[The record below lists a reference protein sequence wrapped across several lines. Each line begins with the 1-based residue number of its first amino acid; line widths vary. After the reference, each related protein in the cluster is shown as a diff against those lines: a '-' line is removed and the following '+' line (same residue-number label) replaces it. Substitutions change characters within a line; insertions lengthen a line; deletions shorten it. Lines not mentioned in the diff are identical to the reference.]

1 MAKRRSEYQINHN
14 NWDEECEQE
23 EGGNFQQAGENV
35 LKNRVIRVAKRR
47 IQRDQVDTG
56 DTAKNTT
63 SVFSGFSFEKSACST
78 TNASSTASSTKP
90 LFGFGNTS
98 STPFSLASNLATPMS
113 SAVNSIGSSAT
124 IAAKSEKSQT
134 FKAKLKELNK
144 SVLKCVKGYVESE
157 SLCILTPIFKDYDKF
172 VKEIEDEERKAMIS
186 TISIATTASAT
197 PIKNANNDSTQ
208 FKFSFN
214 SAKSTEQS
222 ASASSA
228 TATPSMP
235 ANSFS
240 FKPASTPS
248 TFSGF
253 SFASAVQQSAKPANA
268 NASENGEKNTKD
280 GENEDEEDQPPV
292 VEFVP
297 VVEEESIY
305 SKRCKVFVKDES
317 AAFKDRGTGT
327 LYMKQVAD
335 DKVQL
340 IVRADT
346 NLGNILLNII
356 ISKGIPAKRTKNNLI
371 LVCIPTPDADP
382 KPRQVLVRVA
392 KEDDAIELLEEYEKH
407 QK

>member
-14 NWDEECEQE
+14 NWDEDCEQE
-23 EGGNFQQAGENV
+23 EGGNFQQAEEGV

-47 IQRDQVDTG
+47 IPRDQVDAG
-56 DTAKNTT
+56 DTTKKTT
-63 SVFSGFSFEKSACST
+63 SVFSGFSFEKSACNS
-78 TNASSTASSTKP
+78 TNASSTVSSTKP
-90 LFGFGNTS
+90 MFSFGNTS

-113 SAVNSIGSSAT
+113 SAVNSIGSLAT
-124 IAAKSEKSQT
+124 SAAKSEKSQT

-144 SVLKCVKGYVESE
+144 SVLNCVKGYVESE
-157 SLCILTPIFKDYDKF
+157 NLCILTPIFKDYDKF
-172 VKEIEDEERKAMIS
+172 VKEIEDEESKAMTS

-197 PIKNANNDSTQ
+197 PIKNANNDSSQ

-214 SAKSTEQS
+214 SAKSTEPT

-228 TATPSMP
+228 TANASVPTT
-235 ANSFS
+235 FS
-240 FKPASTPS
+240 FKPAAAAAQP

-253 SFASAVQQSAKPANA
+253 SFASAVQQSAK
-268 NASENGEKNTKD
+268 STENGDKATKD
-280 GENEDEEDQPPV
+280 GENEDDEDQPPV

-297 VVEEESIY
+297 VVEDESIY

-327 LYMKQVAD
+327 LYMKKVAD